1 MYDKTICLV
10 SLISMSKNLTKTCR
24 EKVMKEM
31 LKSVKTKHYVLLPN
45 SSFRHR
51 LSFALRKISFDRAK
65 GYVSSP
71 QTYPFA
77 RLNMVFGAAKRYL
90 WQINVL

>member
-1 MYDKTICLV
+1 
-10 SLISMSKNLTKTCR
+10 
-24 EKVMKEM
+24 MKEK
-31 LKSVKTKHYVLLPN
+31 LNCVKHD
-45 SSFRHR
+45 SSFFILHS
-51 LSFALRKISFDRAK
+51 SFSESLAFAPPNISFDRAK